1 MESYLCAVV
10 QIKKIDQLLVSSF
23 VGPFIV
29 TFFIALFVLVMQTL
43 WLYIDE
49 IAGKGV
55 GFFLL
60 VELLGYMSV
69 SMIPLALPIAVLIS
83 SVVVLGNLAEHY
95 ELSSMKSAGISLW
108 RVMIPLMAV
117 TILVSV
123 FSFFCS
129 NNFIPVSNLKFRSR
143 LYDIRRQKPALN
155 LEQGIF
161 NDDFQ
166 GYSIRIG
173 LKDPDNRTIHE
184 VLIIDHSESNDGRIM
199 EISAENGEMYVTA
212 DERYFVMRLYN
223 GWQYREP
230 AVSRDSKEKY
240 PFIRTSF
247 QEWHKVF
254 DLQEF
259 ELERTDE
266 NLFKSHQS
274 MLTAGQLLSAIDS
287 IDTSTAER
295 LENLAESNRKYFQIF
310 KRGEKEEED
319 TEDAK
324 DTEVAEVGGDTI
336 SVDTLEVW
344 PDSLKE
350 DTLGQLASE
359 VKKQLQKYKPPRKS
373 GSRVNPISQ
382 KNLGR
387 LDTLHSFA
395 QTIPDTRLAEM
406 YGKAKTFARTIHS
419 QTETALRSIDR
430 KRESRVN
437 HVFELHN
444 KFSMA
449 VACFIFLF
457 IGAPMGAIVRKGGFG
472 YPLLIAIVF
481 FMFYMIMTIFSKN
494 IAERF
499 VIDAVLAAWLPC
511 LVLFPIGLVLT
522 YMAMRDYKQVVS
534 FDPFLALLPRRL
546 RKLKVE

>member
-1 MESYLCAVV
+1 
-10 QIKKIDQLLVSSF
+10 
-23 VGPFIV
+23 
-29 TFFIALFVLVMQTL
+29 
-43 WLYIDE
+43 
-49 IAGKGV
+49 
-55 GFFLL
+55 
-60 VELLGYMSV
+60 
-69 SMIPLALPIAVLIS
+69 
-83 SVVVLGNLAEHY
+83 
-95 ELSSMKSAGISLW
+95 
-108 RVMIPLMAV
+108 
-117 TILVSV
+117 
-123 FSFFCS
+123 
-129 NNFIPVSNLKFRSR
+129 
-143 LYDIRRQKPALN
+143 
-155 LEQGIF
+155 
-161 NDDFQ
+161 
-166 GYSIRIG
+166 
-173 LKDPDNRTIHE
+173 
-184 VLIIDHSESNDGRIM
+184 
-199 EISAENGEMYVTA
+199 
-212 DERYFVMRLYN
+212 
-223 GWQYREP
+223 
-230 AVSRDSKEKY
+230 
-240 PFIRTSF
+240 
-247 QEWHKVF
+247 
-254 DLQEF
+254 
-259 ELERTDE
+259 
-266 NLFKSHQS
+266 
-274 MLTAGQLLSAIDS
+274 
-287 IDTSTAER
+287 
-295 LENLAESNRKYFQIF
+295 
-310 KRGEKEEED
+310 
-319 TEDAK
+319 
-324 DTEVAEVGGDTI
+324 
-336 SVDTLEVW
+336 
-344 PDSLKE
+344 
-350 DTLGQLASE
+350 
-359 VKKQLQKYKPPRKS
+359 S